1 MAKRTLS
8 VRLQNSDVFYAPKSL
23 GLKAQRQNYITVEG
37 MELFGLHP
45 LSCHFVQNTIGSEII
60 PFTTW
65 VSEVLK
71 INGEL
76 PVRSCW
82 SESIKNLEKELA
94 NDDIH
99 YGRPT
104 SS

>member
-1 MAKRTLS
+1 MKRS
-8 VRLQNSDVFYAPKSL
+8 VLTRLQNSDVFSAPKSL

-45 LSCHFVQNTIGSEII
+45 LSCHFVQNTIGSEILAY
-60 PFTTW
+60 TTW

-82 SESIKNLEKELA
+82 SESIKNLEKEMA

-99 YGRPT
+99 YGRPV